1 MDYMIEAQNIC
12 SSGAI
17 DNQETRENKIIC
29 LLNRNMYIWR
39 DCQEEMNRLAKL
51 SQEDPNGGW
60 LEELQ
65 KLSKKKSFL
74 RAAINY
80 LFAEFQR
87 RYFD

>member
-12 SSGAI
+12 SSEVI
-17 DNQETRENKIIC
+17 DNQETRENKIIS

-39 DCQEEMNRLAKL
+39 DCQEEMNRLVKL
-51 SQEDPNGGW
+51 SQEEPNRGW

-65 KLSKKKSFL
+65 KLSKKKSSL
-74 RAAINY
+74 SAAINY